1 MNNYAERLPCG
12 VQLEALLAQVA
23 DDQPAPDP
31 THQNNCPYCQATRR
45 RLRQDWAEVQTLTQQ
60 PVAIPP
66 GLTAKILARVRV
78 LAGHVSDSILLG
90 HPGGETRISHD
101 AIAKVIARLT
111 ATVPGVIFASVKP
124 LPEDPPHPN
133 RLGVGLRL
141 VVAFGPRIT
150 KTTTAIR
157 DLLQRHISR
166 LTGAEL
172 THIDITISHIT
183 DPPDK
188 PTLTPRQ

>member
-31 THQNNCPYCQATRR
+31 THQKSCPYCQATLR

-60 PVAIPP
+60 RVSIPP
-66 GLTAKILARVRV
+66 GLTAKIMARVRV

-90 HPGGETRISHD
+90 YPGGETRISHD
-101 AIAKVIARLT
+101 AIARVIARLT
-111 ATVPGVIFASVKP
+111 ATIPGVVFATVKP
-124 LPEDPPHPN
+124 LPEDPPHPI
-133 RLGVGLRL
+133 RLGVRLRL

-150 KTTTAIR
+150 KTTNTVR
-157 DLLQRHISR
+157 DLLQRHVSR
-166 LTGAEL
+166 LTGAEI
-172 THIDITISHIT
+172 THIDITVSHIT

-188 PTLTPRQ
+188 TSAYIRR